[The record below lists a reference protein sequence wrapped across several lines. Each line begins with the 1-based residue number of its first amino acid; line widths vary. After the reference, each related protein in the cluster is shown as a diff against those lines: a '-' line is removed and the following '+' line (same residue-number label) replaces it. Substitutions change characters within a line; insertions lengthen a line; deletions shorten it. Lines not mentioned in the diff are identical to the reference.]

1 MHSKQKEIKFIFHLD
16 SQKQFLSQK
25 SHILH
30 CKTTYLCFLEII
42 EQNGP
47 KNYEM
52 CCTEHV
58 NTILQKYETHQY
70 SLVIILSS
78 NLYNNAISILLRYRW
93 LNITINSSRYT
104 SAEVHNILIFGINTP
119 KLIWHQPP
127 NSATLLPLLLILL
140 HKNMVDTIM
149 LNQTSGILMF
159 ELCKL
164 GLLMDRNIIRSVN
177 NYVVE
182 LTDNN
187 IKISIGL
194 QQIYDREFV
203 LNELNL

>member
-16 SQKQFLSQK
+16 SKKQFLSQK

-52 CCTEHV
+52 CCSEHV

-78 NLYNNAISILLRYRW
+78 NPYNNAISILLRYRW
-93 LNITINSSRYT
+93 LNITINSAKYT
-104 SAEVHNILIFGINTP
+104 SAEVHNILIFGINLASTS
-119 KLIWHQPP
+119 KFGQ
-127 NSATLLPLLLILL
+127 SF
-140 HKNMVDTIM
+140 TI
-149 LNQTSGILMF
+149 TFDSF
-159 ELCKL
+159 
-164 GLLMDRNIIRSVN
+164 
-177 NYVVE
+177 
-182 LTDNN
+182 T
-187 IKISIGL
+187 
-194 QQIYDREFV
+194 
-203 LNELNL
+203 

>member
-1 MHSKQKEIKFIFHLD
+1 MPDRRKETRFTIYANCR
-16 SQKQFLSQK
+16 KQFINQK
-25 SHILH
+25 LRILH
-30 CKTTYLCFLEII
+30 CHTSYFCFLEII

-58 NTILQKYETHQY
+58 NTILQNYETHQY

-78 NLYNNAISILLRYRW
+78 NPYNNAISILLRYRW

-149 LNQTSGILMF
+149 LNQTSGILIH
-159 ELCKL
+159 ELYKL
-164 GLLMDRNIIRSVN
+164 GLLMDVNIIRPAN

-182 LTDNN
+182 LSCNA